1 MACEGNYSRIPINIK
16 KDEIKRFSKNLSHFT
31 YDFSN
36 ISKIEIQ
43 KGDSD
48 GIFYI
53 TNIKQKD
60 VANLPTIGKL
70 DLLAA
75 LFFMNSVNKYSGKMV
90 DIEIVLVF
98 RNNEGTML
106 FMFIPIEKVES
117 TSKSAKWF
125 SQFAG
130 FVEKETNQEIS
141 VNNFNFNDIIPQD
154 SFISYKS
161 TIPYLRGCTTN
172 INIIFFE
179 KSLTI
184 KYEDY
189 DKLVN
194 IFGNN
199 NYGKLNNIEE
209 LNNTSNLYDKN
220 VINYKIKEINPRYA
234 SFDYQGTRNGPG
246 LRSSN
251 ETLPLVCTPI
261 EDEKGESVSGGT
273 RLDWIK
279 GSFESISPETKNIF
293 YLILIVGILIGAM
306 VFLHSFIFKNIGK
319 LLGDEAIVTRSSSL
333 T

>member
-1 MACEGNYSRIPINIK
+1 MACEGNYNKIPIDINKSNTKRLSKNLSRFTYDLKNISKINIK
-16 KDEIKRFSKNLSHFT
+16 KFFLKGKFFVDGGV
-31 YDFSN
+31 
-36 ISKIEIQ
+36 Q
-43 KGDSD
+43 KG
-48 GIFYI
+48 
-53 TNIKQKD
+53 
-60 VANLPTIGKL
+60 VAHMPTLGKL
-70 DLLAA
+70 DFNGSF
-75 LFFMNSVNKYSGKMV
+75 FFMNSVNKYQGKRV
-90 DIEIVLVF
+90 DMEITLLFVDK
-98 RNNEGTML
+98 NNNNL
-106 FMFIPIEKVES
+106 LIFIPINRDKT
-117 TSKSAKWF
+117 TSKSAKF
-125 SQFAG
+125 FNQFASS
-130 FVEKETNQEIS
+130 VVDEKTQEIS

>member
-1 MACEGNYSRIPINIK
+1 MACEGNYNKIPINIDK
-16 KDEIKRFSKNLSHFT
+16 SNTKRLSKNLSRFT
-31 YDFSN
+31 YDLKN
-36 ISKIEIQ
+36 ISKINIKKFSLKGKFFVGGDIQ
-43 KGDSD
+43 KG
-48 GIFYI
+48 
-53 TNIKQKD
+53 
-60 VANLPTIGKL
+60 VAHMPTLGKL
-70 DLLAA
+70 DFNGSI
-75 LFFMNSVNKYSGKMV
+75 FFMNSVNKYQGKRVDMV
-90 DIEIVLVF
+90 ITLLFVDK
-98 RNNEGTML
+98 NNNNL
-106 FMFIPIEKVES
+106 LIFIPINRDKT
-117 TSKSAKWF
+117 TSKSAKF
-125 SQFAG
+125 FNQFASS
-130 FVEKETNQEIS
+130 VVNEKTQEIS
-141 VNNFNFNDIIPQD
+141 VNNFNFNNIIPQD

-161 TIPYLRGCTTN
+161 TIPYLGGCTTN

-199 NYGKLNNIEE
+199 NYGKLNSIEE

-261 EDEKGESVSGGT
+261 EDEKGDSVSGGT

-279 GSFESISPETKNIF
+279 GSFESIKKKKKNIF